1 MKTSIRFL
9 GFAGL
14 FGIGI
19 GIVYWLITYEPAG
32 TTLLV
37 LMGVATLIM
46 GYVVWSRTRGKRFPE
61 DADSITYAEDAG
73 DELGHFS
80 AGSLW
85 PFVMALG
92 VVVGVEG
99 LIYGIWLLIGGLL
112 LFTWATIGLMQESHG

>member
-61 DADSITYAEDAG
+61 DADSITYAEDEG

-99 LIYGIWLLIGGLL
+99 LIYGIWLLVGGLL

>member
-14 FGIGI
+14 FGIFI
-19 GIVYWLITYEPAG
+19 GIVYWFITYEPFG
-32 TTLLV
+32 TVLLI

-46 GYVVWSRTRGKRFPE
+46 CYVVWRRTSGKRFPE
-61 DADSITYAEDAG
+61 DADEVAYADDAG

-85 PFVMALG
+85 PLVMAIG
-92 VVVGVEG
+92 VVIGVEG
-99 LIYGIWLLIGGLL
+99 FVYGVWLLVAGLL
-112 LFTWATIGLMQESHG
+112 LFTWATVGLMQESRG